1 VGEGYEAEDGED
13 MERQEIEIFLT
24 LAEELH
30 FGRTA
35 ERVGVSQSRVSQTIA
50 RVERRIGAK
59 LFERSSRR
67 VTMTAIG
74 EQLRDGIG
82 PAQRRIEEE
91 IAKATAAG
99 RGITGTLRIGFSG
112 AFTGHLLHSVA
123 AVFARRH
130 PGVDVQIRQVQISD
144 PYGPLRAGDID
155 LQVTELPVAEADLT
169 TGPVLLSQPR
179 VLLMPSTHPFARRET
194 LSVEDLA
201 EATLLTVTRPVP
213 AHWLDHHFPRQTP
226 SGRPIPHGQAIT
238 HWEDALS
245 LVLAGK
251 GVTPV
256 AAAGV
261 RYYARP
267 GLVFRPFSDAPRIE
281 YAFIWPADH
290 ETGRL
295 RAFVGAAL
303 EHVRSLGGPT
313 RALETLWESEGEG

>member
-1 VGEGYEAEDGED
+1 
-13 MERQEIEIFLT
+13 
-24 LAEELH
+24 
-30 FGRTA
+30 
-35 ERVGVSQSRVSQTIA
+35 
-50 RVERRIGAK
+50 
-59 LFERSSRR
+59 
-67 VTMTAIG
+67 
-74 EQLRDGIG
+74 
-82 PAQRRIEEE
+82 
-91 IAKATAAG
+91 
-99 RGITGTLRIGFSG
+99 
-112 AFTGHLLHSVA
+112 
-123 AVFARRH
+123 
-130 PGVDVQIRQVQISD
+130 
-144 PYGPLRAGDID
+144 
-155 LQVTELPVAEADLT
+155 
-169 TGPVLLSQPR
+169 
-179 VLLMPSTHPFARRET
+179 
-194 LSVEDLA
+194 
-201 EATLLTVTRPVP
+201 VP

-313 RALETLWESEGEG
+313 RALETLWESEGGA

>member
-1 VGEGYEAEDGED
+1 

-50 RVERRIGAK
+50 RLERRVGAK
-59 LFERSSRR
+59 LFERSSRH

-82 PAQRRIEEE
+82 PAHRRIEEE
-91 IAKATAAG
+91 IARATAAG
-99 RGITGTLRIGFSG
+99 RGITGALRIGFSG

-123 AVFARRH
+123 EVSGRRH
-130 PGVDVQIRQVQISD
+130 PGLDVQIRQVQISD

-155 LQVTELPVAEADLT
+155 LQVTELPLIEADLT

-179 VLLMPSTHPFARRET
+179 VLLMPAAHPFARREV
-194 LSVEDLA
+194 LSMEDLA
-201 EATLLTVTRPVP
+201 EATLLTVTSPVP
-213 AHWLDHHFPRQTP
+213 AHWLDHHFPRRTP
-226 SGRPIPHGQAIT
+226 SGRPIPHGPAIT

-256 AAAGV
+256 AAAGA

-267 GLVFRPFSDAPRIE
+267 GLAFRPFSDAPRIE
-281 YAFIWPADH
+281 YAFVWQADH

-295 RAFVGAAL
+295 RAFVGAAV

-313 RALETLWESEGEG
+313 RALETLWESGDA

>member
-1 VGEGYEAEDGED
+1 
-13 MERQEIEIFLT
+13 MERQEIEIFLA

-50 RVERRIGAK
+50 RLERRIGAR
-59 LFERSSRR
+59 LFERTSRH
-67 VTMTAIG
+67 VTLTPIG
-74 EQLRDGIG
+74 ARLRDEVG
-82 PAQRRIEEE
+82 PAQRRIDE
-91 IAKATAAG
+91 AVARATAAG

-112 AFTGHLLHSVA
+112 AFTGHLLHDITE
-123 AVFARRH
+123 VFGDRY
-130 PGVDVQIRQVQISD
+130 PGVEVLIRQVQISD
-144 PYGPLRAGDID
+144 PYGPLRSGDID
-155 LQVTELPVAEADLT
+155 LQVSELPIQEADLRS
-169 TGPVLLSQPR
+169 GPVLLSQER
-179 VLLMPSTHPFARRET
+179 VLLMSADHPFAARDVV
-194 LSVEDLA
+194 SVEDLA
-201 EATLLTVTRPVP
+201 EATLLTVARPVP

-256 AAAGV
+256 SAAGV

-281 YAFIWPADH
+281 YAFVWPADH

-295 RAFVGAAL
+295 RAFVNTAV
-303 EHVRSLGGPT
+303 ERVRGLGGPA
-313 RALETLWESEGEG
+313 RALDRLWQSGGGTG